1 MMIGLHSQSL
11 RLLVNEELQQ
21 RNRLAADRTVLSAER
36 TYAAWV
42 QLGLAALA
50 AGIGAK
56 KLLEGVIPEWMIIG
70 TASLLVFFSSF
81 CFAAAVW
88 RQLWPGAPPPQPHV
102 GRLHPGIL
110 IFLNGLLALVSLAA
124 LVSIWFGPN
133 RRGLSARSSPSPE
146 AGTREG

>member
-1 MMIGLHSQSL
+1 MNEGLD
-11 RLLVNEELQQ
+11 Q
-21 RNRLAADRTVLSAER
+21 RNQLAADRTVLSAER

-88 RQLWPGAPPPQPHV
+88 RSAMGWRSSAAATRAPITSSPFDSLEWFA
-102 GRLHPGIL
+102 GRRITRCFGQH
-110 IFLNGLLALVSLAA
+110 LVRS
-124 LVSIWFGPN
+124 N
-133 RRGLSARSSPSPE
+133 RR
-146 AGTREG
+146 

>member
-1 MMIGLHSQSL
+1 
-11 RLLVNEELQQ
+11 VNEELDQ
-21 RNRLAADRTVLSAER
+21 RNQLAADRTVLSAER

-56 KLLEGVIPEWMIIG
+56 KLLEGVIPEWMILG

-102 GRLHPGIL
+102 RKLHPVL
-110 IFLNGLLALVSLAA
+110 LFLLNGLLALVSLAA
-124 LVSIWFGPN
+124 LVSIWFGET
-133 RRGLSARSSPSPE
+133 G
-146 AGTREG
+146 GD